1 MSNGYMKEEVR
12 EGGGEKDTSG
22 SKLVSGSC
30 WSTVVKRMECF
41 GRRRAQGL
49 LKDRCTLRHPDS

>member
-1 MSNGYMKEEVR
+1 MKEEVR

-30 WSTVVKRMECF
+30 WSTMVKRMECF